1 MQNEKGQGVSHA
13 KDSQLPQKVQE
24 KVRSNVV
31 AMLLFLLRADLT
43 RQVPSSIENELPDS
57 VHDTNSNKDTGKV
70 SHATGDSKVPKAL
83 QEGLPAKVEKAV

>member
-1 MQNEKGQGVSHA
+1 MQNEKGQGASHA
-13 KDSQLPQKVQE
+13 KDSQLPQKAQE
-24 KVRSNVV
+24 KVRPKFF
-31 AMLLFLLRADLT
+31 AILLLLIHADPT
-43 RQVPSSIENELPDS
+43 CQVPSSIENELPDS